1 MTTFSLRGAS
11 VGLDSNEGSKDS
23 HSFDKIRAIESI
35 PAYPMEAIDNNRL
48 YDICQQN

>member
-1 MTTFSLRGAS
+1 MTTFSLCGAS

-23 HSFDKIRAIESI
+23 HCFDKIRAIESI